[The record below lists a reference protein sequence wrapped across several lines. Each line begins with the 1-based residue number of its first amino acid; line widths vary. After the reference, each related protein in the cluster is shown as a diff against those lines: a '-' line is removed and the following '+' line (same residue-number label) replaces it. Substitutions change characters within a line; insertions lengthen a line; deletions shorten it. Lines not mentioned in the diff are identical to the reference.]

1 LPTVLGD
8 LLVRLG
14 RTPEARIDFERAA
27 AMTLN
32 ERERQLLL
40 KGASEGRSI
49 RSNKPPE
56 LLGRLPPNVAR
67 QHALNVAELV
77 MA

>member
-1 LPTVLGD
+1 LLPTVLGD

-40 KGASEGRSI
+40 KGASEG
-49 RSNKPPE
+49 
-56 LLGRLPPNVAR
+56 
-67 QHALNVAELV
+67 
-77 MA
+77 